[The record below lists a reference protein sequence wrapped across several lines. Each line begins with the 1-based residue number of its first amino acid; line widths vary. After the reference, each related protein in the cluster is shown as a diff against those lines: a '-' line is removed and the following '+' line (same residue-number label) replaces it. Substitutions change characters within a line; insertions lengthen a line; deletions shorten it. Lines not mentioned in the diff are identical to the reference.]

1 MDSQNKKKVWTVK
14 DVLFWTSDYF
24 TEKDIPSPHLN
35 AELLIAHVLECS
47 RLDLYLKY
55 DKPLAE
61 KNLSN
66 IKKLIKSRAAHYPIQ
81 YLLGSTEFYG
91 ISFFVEEGVLIPRPE
106 TEILVDAVISY
117 IKESSQNTLSLL
129 DIGTGTG
136 NIPISISNFFK
147 DTENDIQIV
156 ATDISEKA
164 LKLAKKNID
173 ALNIENISLLH
184 SNIFD
189 KVTGTYDYII
199 SNPPY
204 ISENEFME
212 LPKEIK
218 DHEPKE
224 ALFAKEDG
232 LEFYH
237 KILQNAEKYLK
248 KDGRIF
254 FEIGAYQK
262 EELSNLAEQYNYK
275 IIDIKKDYND
285 FNRVLILKNN
295 T

>member
-1 MDSQNKKKVWTVK
+1 MASQNINKVWTVK

-61 KNLSN
+61 KKLSN
-66 IKKLIKSRAAHYPIQ
+66 IKKLIKSRASHYPIQ

-117 IKESSQNTLSLL
+117 IKESSQNTWSLM
-129 DIGTGTG
+129 DIGTGSG
-136 NIPISISNFFK
+136 NIPVSISNSFK
-147 DTENDIQIV
+147 DSEKDIHIL
-156 ATDISEKA
+156 ATDISEIA
-164 LKLAKKNID
+164 LQLASKNID
-173 ALNIENISLLH
+173 KLKIDNISLLH
-184 SNIFD
+184 SDIFD
-189 KVTGTYDYII
+189 KITGTFDCII

-204 ISENEFME
+204 ISEKEFKE

-218 DHEPKE
+218 DHEPRE

-232 LEFYH
+232 LEFYD
-237 KILQNAEKYLK
+237 KILQNAGKYLK

-262 EELSNLAEQYNYK
+262 EELSKLAEQYNYK

-285 FNRVLILKNN
+285 FDRVLILINN

>member
-1 MDSQNKKKVWTVK
+1 MASQNINKVWTVK

-61 KNLSN
+61 KKLSN
-66 IKKLIKSRAAHYPIQ
+66 IKKLIKSRASHYPIQ

-117 IKESSQNTLSLL
+117 IKESSQNTWSLM
-129 DIGTGTG
+129 DIGTGSG
-136 NIPISISNFFK
+136 NIPVSISNSFK
-147 DTENDIQIV
+147 DSEKDIHIL
-156 ATDISEKA
+156 ATDISEIA
-164 LKLAKKNID
+164 LQLASKNID
-173 ALNIENISLLH
+173 KLEIDNISLLH
-184 SNIFD
+184 SDIFD
-189 KVTGTYDYII
+189 KITGTFDCII

-204 ISENEFME
+204 ISEKEFKE

-218 DHEPKE
+218 DHEPRE

-232 LEFYH
+232 LEFYD
-237 KILQNAEKYLK
+237 KILQNAGKYLK

-262 EELSNLAEQYNYK
+262 EELSKLAEQYNYK

-285 FNRVLILKNN
+285 FDRVLILKNN

>member
-1 MDSQNKKKVWTVK
+1 MASQDSKIWTVK

-24 TEKDIPSPHLN
+24 SEKDIPSPHLN

-47 RLDLYLKY
+47 RLDLYMKY
-55 DKPLAE
+55 DRPLAE
-61 KNLSN
+61 RDLSL
-66 IKKLIKSRAAHYPIQ
+66 IKKLIKSRASHYPIQ

-91 ISFFVEEGVLIPRPE
+91 IPIIVEEGALIPRPE

-117 IKESSQNTLSLL
+117 IKKSDQKTWTML

-136 NIPISISNFFK
+136 NIPIAISKSFK
-147 DTENDIQIV
+147 DTEKDIHIV
-156 ATDISEKA
+156 ATDISGKA
-164 LKLAKKNID
+164 IQLAGKNID
-173 ALNIENISLLH
+173 NLKIENITLLL
-184 SNIFD
+184 SDIFD
-189 KVTGTYDYII
+189 KVTKTYDCII

-204 ISENEFME
+204 VSENEFKE
-212 LPKEIK
+212 LPKEVR

-237 KILQNAEKYLK
+237 TILKNAGKYLK
-248 KDGRIF
+248 DDGRIF

-262 EELSNLAEQYNYK
+262 DGVSKLAEEYNYK
-275 IIDIKKDYND
+275 IIDIKQDYND
-285 FNRVLILKNN
+285 FDRVLILQKN

>member
-1 MDSQNKKKVWTVK
+1 MASQDNKIWTVK

-24 TEKDIPSPHLN
+24 TEKEIPSPHLN

-61 KNLSN
+61 KYLSN

-81 YLLGSTEFYG
+81 YLLGATEFYG
-91 ISFFVEEGVLIPRPE
+91 ITFFVEEGVLIPRPE

-117 IKESSQNTLSLL
+117 IKESKQNTWSLL
-129 DIGTGTG
+129 DIGTGSG
-136 NIPISISNFFK
+136 NIPISISNSFK
-147 DTENDIQIV
+147 DSEKDIHIV
-156 ATDISEKA
+156 AADISEKA
-164 LKLAKKNID
+164 LQLAQKNID
-173 ALNIENISLLH
+173 NLKIENISLLH

-189 KVTGTYDYII
+189 KATGTFDCII

-204 ISENEFME
+204 ISENEFKE
-212 LPKEIK
+212 LPKEVR
-218 DHEPKE
+218 DHEPRE
-224 ALFAKEDG
+224 AIFAKEDG
-232 LEFYH
+232 LEFYN

-248 KDGRIF
+248 KNGRIF

-262 EELSNLAEQYNYK
+262 EELSKLTEQYNYK

-285 FNRVLILKNN
+285 LDRVLILINN

>member
-1 MDSQNKKKVWTVK
+1 MASQNINKVWTVK

-61 KNLSN
+61 KKLSN
-66 IKKLIKSRAAHYPIQ
+66 IKKLIKSRASHYPIQ

-117 IKESSQNTLSLL
+117 IKESSQNTWSLM
-129 DIGTGTG
+129 DIGTGSG
-136 NIPISISNFFK
+136 NIPVSISNSFK
-147 DTENDIQIV
+147 DSEKDIHIL
-156 ATDISEKA
+156 ATDISEIA
-164 LKLAKKNID
+164 LQLAKKNID
-173 ALNIENISLLH
+173 VLSIENISLLH
-184 SNIFD
+184 SDIFD
-189 KVTGTYDYII
+189 KITGTFDCII

-204 ISENEFME
+204 ISEKEFKE

-218 DHEPKE
+218 DHEPRE

-232 LEFYH
+232 LEFYD
-237 KILQNAEKYLK
+237 KILQNAGKYLK

-262 EELSNLAEQYNYK
+262 KGLSKLAEQYNCK
-275 IIDIKKDYND
+275 IIDTEKDYND
-285 FNRVLILKNN
+285 FDRVLILKNN

>member
-1 MDSQNKKKVWTVK
+1 MASQNINKVWTVK

-61 KNLSN
+61 KKLSN
-66 IKKLIKSRAAHYPIQ
+66 IKKLIKSRASHYPIQ

-117 IKESSQNTLSLL
+117 IKESSQNTWSLM
-129 DIGTGTG
+129 DIGTGSG
-136 NIPISISNFFK
+136 NIPVSISNSFK
-147 DTENDIQIV
+147 DSEKDIHIL
-156 ATDISEKA
+156 ATDISEIA
-164 LKLAKKNID
+164 LQLAKKNID
-173 ALNIENISLLH
+173 VLSIENISLLH
-184 SNIFD
+184 SDIFD
-189 KVTGTYDYII
+189 KITGTFDCII

-204 ISENEFME
+204 ISEKEFKE

-218 DHEPKE
+218 DHEPRE

-232 LEFYH
+232 LEFYD
-237 KILQNAEKYLK
+237 KILQNAGKYLK

-254 FEIGAYQK
+254 FEIGAHQK
-262 EELSNLAEQYNYK
+262 KGLSKLAEQYNYK
-275 IIDIKKDYND
+275 IIDTEKDYND
-285 FNRVLILKNN
+285 FDRVLILKNN
-295 T
+295 I

>member
-1 MDSQNKKKVWTVK
+1 MTSQNKNKIWTVK

-61 KNLSN
+61 KVLSN
-66 IKKLIKSRAAHYPIQ
+66 IKKLIKSRAVHYPIQ

-91 ISFFVEEGVLIPRPE
+91 ISFFVEEEVLIPRPE

-117 IKESSQNTLSLL
+117 IKESSQNKWSLL
-129 DIGTGTG
+129 DIGTGAG
-136 NIPISISNFFK
+136 NIPISISNSFK
-147 DTENDIQIV
+147 DSETDIHII

-173 ALNIENISLLH
+173 AFNIENISLLH
-184 SNIFD
+184 SDIFD
-189 KVTGTYDYII
+189 KVTGTFDCII

-204 ISENEFME
+204 ISEKEFKE
-212 LPKEIK
+212 LPEEIR
-218 DHEPKE
+218 DHEPEE
-224 ALFAKEDG
+224 ALFAKENG
-232 LEFYH
+232 LEFYD
-237 KILQNAEKYLK
+237 KILKNAKKYLK

-262 EELSNLAEQYNYK
+262 EELSKLIEQYNYK

-285 FNRVLILKNN
+285 FDRVLILINN

>member
-1 MDSQNKKKVWTVK
+1 
-14 DVLFWTSDYF
+14 
-24 TEKDIPSPHLN
+24 
-35 AELLIAHVLECS
+35 
-47 RLDLYLKY
+47 
-55 DKPLAE
+55 
-61 KNLSN
+61 
-66 IKKLIKSRAAHYPIQ
+66 HYPIQ

-117 IKESSQNTLSLL
+117 IKESPQNTLSLL

-189 KVTGTYDYII
+189 KVTGTYDCII